1 MKLSQIERLKQ
12 KHPLST
18 YTDDEKRW
26 LVTTADEEQS
36 KSSGFMLGLKQR
48 WDEQYPE
55 KNHVSKQNLR
65 DNASRFKEE
74 LEMNVRSEKA
84 QIEIEEDTTLK
95 STHKWTT
102 EMKVNLLK
110 IEERERNRDR
120 GFMKRI
126 KEAWDDIYENS
137 TISAQTLRD
146 NAARFRKDNSLLN
159 LITVRDGNDVEPEAI
174 NIRAI
179 EPVRCQENV
188 EENENEEEIIE
199 NINGEEEEETRIMRL
214 RFEKILQTL
223 KASTKENIEGRE
235 RLMKLKKGVAKAEID
250 RANKILEKHL
260 GNTNNICTVIDAVY
274 AMGQTIEERKG
285 VKRNEKRKE
294 NKNQEGPPNRRI
306 RKLEKQIKELRQIL
320 AWTSNEIHRRKIKRK
335 STKKEKEILQK
346 LKKWADQ
353 QLNRNEELICVKE
366 KALDKFRYCNIKMKQ
381 LKIKDVRIRNNK
393 MFQED
398 QGMFHKRHKGRSS

>member
-1 MKLSQIERLKQ
+1 
-12 KHPLST
+12 
-18 YTDDEKRW
+18 
-26 LVTTADEEQS
+26 
-36 KSSGFMLGLKQR
+36 
-48 WDEQYPE
+48 
-55 KNHVSKQNLR
+55 
-65 DNASRFKEE
+65 
-74 LEMNVRSEKA
+74 
-84 QIEIEEDTTLK
+84 
-95 STHKWTT
+95 
-102 EMKVNLLK
+102 
-110 IEERERNRDR
+110 
-120 GFMKRI
+120 MKRM
-126 KEAWDDIYENS
+126 KETSDDTYENS
-137 TISAQTLRD
+137 TMTAQTLRD
-146 NAARFRKDNSLLN
+146 NTAKFCKDNSLLN

-294 NKNQEGPPNRRI
+294 NKNQEGSPNRRI

-366 KALDKFRYCNIKMKQ
+366 KALDKLRYCNIKMKR
-381 LKIKDVRIRNNK
+381 LKIKDARIRNNK

-398 QGMFHKRHKGRSS
+398 QGMFYRKTQGTKQLKGKVPRMEKFEEFWVGIWEDNTKTPKRK

>member
-1 MKLSQIERLKQ
+1 MLRLK
-12 KHPLST
+12 
-18 YTDDEKRW
+18 R
-26 LVTTADEEQS
+26 
-36 KSSGFMLGLKQR
+36 R

-55 KNHVSKQNLR
+55 KNRVSKQNLR
-65 DNASRFKEE
+65 DNAARFKKE

-137 TISAQTLRD
+137 TISAQTSRN
-146 NAARFRKDNSLLN
+146 NAVRFRKDNSLVN
-159 LITVRDGNDVEPEAI
+159 LITVRHGHDLEPEAV
-174 NIRAI
+174 
-179 EPVRCQENV
+179 EPVRSQENV

-199 NINGEEEEETRIMRL
+199 KINEEEEEETRIMRL

-294 NKNQEGPPNRRI
+294 NKNQEGSPNRRI

-366 KALDKFRYCNIKMKQ
+366 KALDKLRYCNIKMKR
-381 LKIKDVRIRNNK
+381 LKIKDARIRNNK

-398 QGMFHKRHKGRSS
+398 QGMFYRKTQETKVLKRKVLKMEKFEEFWPVI